1 MGQAISA
8 RQPIGAA
15 FKNAV
20 LAALLTAILT
30 VPILGLQ
37 LRLHGYQI
45 ELQQNWQPVWIAVA
59 VVFLFQLFRPWL
71 SRGKA
76 AVRLPQLLRLPALG
90 SRQQRYIIW
99 VLLAVGL
106 AFPFFGSRGAVDVMM
121 LALIYVMLGLG
132 LNIVVGFAGLLD
144 LGYVG
149 FYAIG
154 GYTYAML
161 NLYFGLSFWE
171 CLPIAM
177 AMAALFGFVLGFPVL
192 RLRGDYLAIVTL
204 GFGEIIRMLAN
215 NLSSL
220 TRGPD
225 GISSIPMPTLFGL
238 EMARSASVEGGK
250 TLHDLLGIPFD
261 SMHVMIFL
269 YLLVLALVAFT
280 LLVGSRLI
288 RIPIGRAWEALR
300 EDEIAC
306 RSLGL
311 NPTRIKLSAFT
322 LGASFAGLAGAFFAA
337 RQGFI
342 NPDSFTFIESA
353 MILAI
358 VVLGGMGSQ
367 LGVVL
372 AAILLTVLP
381 EVARGLSEYR
391 MLVFGLVMVLMM
403 LWRPQGLLPA
413 SRPAVELPTAEPPK

>member
-1 MGQAISA
+1 MEQAIPV
-8 RQPIGAA
+8 RQPLGQTVRNAMAA
-15 FKNAV
+15 AI
-20 LAALLTAILT
+20 LTAVLT

-37 LRLHGYQI
+37 LQLHGYQI
-45 ELQQNWQPVWIAVA
+45 ALKQNWRPVWIAVA

-71 SRGKA
+71 VRGKTA
-76 AVRLPQLLRLPALG
+76 IRLPSLPALG
-90 SRQQRYIIW
+90 ASQQRVIIW
-99 VLLAVGL
+99 VLLAAGL
-106 AFPFFGSRGAVDVMM
+106 VWPFFGSRGAVDVVM
-121 LALIYVMLGLG
+121 LALIYVILGLG

-161 NLYFGLSFWE
+161 NQYFGLTFWE

-177 AMAALFGFVLGFPVL
+177 AMAALMGFVLGFPVL

-215 NLSSL
+215 NLTSL
-220 TRGPD
+220 TGGPD
-225 GISSIPMPTLFGL
+225 GISSIPKPTVFGY
-238 EMARSASVEGGK
+238 EMTRSASVPGAK
-250 TLHDLLGIPFD
+250 TFHELLGIPYD
-261 SMHVMIFL
+261 SEHMVIFL
-269 YLLVLALVAFT
+269 YLLALVLVVFT
-280 LLVGSRLI
+280 LLVTSRLI
-288 RIPIGRAWEALR
+288 RMPIGRAWEALR

-337 RQGFI
+337 RQGLV
-342 NPDSFTFIESA
+342 NPESFTFIESA

-367 LGVVL
+367 LGVVI
-372 AAILLTVLP
+372 AALLLTVLP

-391 MLVFGLVMVLMM
+391 MLVFGMVMVLMM
-403 LWRPQGLLPA
+403 LWRPQGLLPT
-413 SRPAVELPTAEPPK
+413 SRPAVELPQ